1 VNCPHCGARNPGG
14 APWCTQCYEPLTAR
28 PTAAPPLAEPLF
40 PASVPGPDEDAGV
53 SAPQPSVDTDP
64 TVLQAGSGRFRT
76 TVEGL
81 EWSCRLC
88 DSWNPIEV
96 VRCTVCGHALASEP
110 DQGGLKDVP
119 AGRAL
124 GASVLLPG
132 LGHVLLGRG
141 GTGVA
146 RMIVAVV
153 WLAGGIALSASAA
166 GSDQSVLPGLVLLV
180 GAAVVWVATLLD
192 VQTLLSGGRRE
203 LLDSRR
209 LLWLVVGVIG
219 ALVAA
224 LLVATL
230 SLPG

>member
-1 VNCPHCGARNPGG
+1 VNCPYCGARNPEN
-14 APWCTQCYEPLTAR
+14 AAWCTQCYESLTAHVA
-28 PTAAPPLAEPLF
+28 TPPVEEP
-40 PASVPGPDEDAGV
+40 PASPPVPGRAEGAVASSELSDGT
-53 SAPQPSVDTDP
+53 API
-64 TVLQAGSGRFRT
+64 VLQAGAGRFRT
-76 TVEGL
+76 TAEGI

-88 DSWNPIEV
+88 ESWNPIEV
-96 VRCTVCGHALASEP
+96 VRCSVCGHALASEP
-110 DQGGLKDVP
+110 DQGGLKDLP
-119 AGRAL
+119 TGRAL

-153 WLAGGIALSASAA
+153 WLAGGIALTASAA
-166 GSDQSVLPGLVLLV
+166 GSDQSVLPGLVLLL
-180 GAAVVWVATLLD
+180 GAAAVWVATLLD

-224 LLVATL
+224 LLVTTL